1 MPRPTTK
8 DPVAL
13 FTDIDVDDQQRS
25 PRHRWLGWSLV
36 SGALIVVLAVAVIPS
51 PYVVQKPGPVF
62 DTLGTVDFGDEE
74 VSLID
79 IEGAETF
86 PTEGSLS
93 MLTVSIQGNRD
104 QPLTWIEVVRSWL
117 TSSQAVVP
125 LDEVYPPGTTTE
137 ESSEQSRIEMES
149 SQQEA
154 IAAALSTLDYDF
166 TSTLTVEG
174 TDPEGASAD
183 VLLAGDII
191 VSVNGETLRDVSAL
205 RAAVATNGVD
215 ATASVE
221 IIRDGSAAAVQIQ
234 PQLSDG
240 EDPVPVFG
248 VLVSSAFD
256 FPIDVTI
263 QLENVGGPS
272 AGQMFA
278 LGIIDKLTP
287 GALTGG
293 AEIAGTGT
301 IASSGE
307 IGAIG
312 GIRQKMYGALWAG
325 AEYFLAPETNCN
337 EVTGFI
343 PEGLS
348 VFAVATLEDSL
359 AAVDGI
365 AAGKTDTLATC
376 PVG

>member
-1 MPRPTTK
+1 
-8 DPVAL
+8 VAL
-13 FTDIDVDDQQRS
+13 FTDIDVDTPGRGA
-25 PRHRWLGWSLV
+25 RRWWVGVYLV
-36 SGALIVVLAVAVIPS
+36 GFALLVIFAVAVIPS

-62 DTLGTVDFGDEE
+62 DTLGSVEFGDGE
-74 VSLID
+74 VALID
-79 IEGAETF
+79 VEGAETF

-104 QPLTWIEVVRSWL
+104 QPLSWLEVVRSWL
-117 TSSQAVVP
+117 TSSDAVVP
-125 LDEVYPPGTTTE
+125 LDDIYPPGTTTE

-154 IAAALSTLDYDF
+154 IAAALSTLDFDF

-174 TDPEGASAD
+174 TDSESAAAD
-183 VLLAGDII
+183 VLFAGDTI

-205 RAAVATNGVD
+205 RDAVARNGVD
-215 ATASVE
+215 VPAIID
-221 IIRDGSAAAVQIQ
+221 IIRDGRKKTVSVIPTLSAG
-234 PQLSDG
+234 DN
-240 EDPVPVFG
+240 PVPVFG
-248 VLVSSAFD
+248 VLVSSDYD

-287 GALTGG
+287 GAMTGG

-301 IASSGE
+301 ITATGE
-307 IGAIG
+307 IGPIG

-325 AEYFLAPETNCN
+325 ADYFLAPVDNCN

-343 PEGLS
+343 PDGLD
-348 VFAVATLEDSL
+348 VFAVGTLEDSL
-359 AAVDGI
+359 TAVDAI
-365 AAGKTDTLATC
+365 ARGATGDLATC
-376 PVG
+376 PAG